1 MTPDAVG
8 FSSKGWNCESQS
20 EAEGVLKIGRP
31 PVIIHMF
38 IRHFPVPSGKHTK
51 NYGKS
56 PFSMG
61 KSTISMAI
69 FNSYVKSPEG
79 NHPVIIHKSGPLRK
93 PPHYLVILSRL
104 KHPHLSPRLPTSSSV
119 TEKESKLML
128 NISSPMACS
137 TATCAW
143 KTGETVLNHGLCAW
157 LCLYIQN
164 VHDTYL
170 HSYTNIAWIFCHGT
184 YIILYT
190 VYTCLHQKIMLI
202 RLTSC
207 WKYFLPT
214 PFLSGRLKE
223 QHARQKGKGPGI
235 YRTDFTNMWKKF
247 DLQCL
252 KRAGKLHFKV
262 IDEPKFGNNNKKTP
276 GAQST
281 YVFLATVLR
290 ALH

>member
-1 MTPDAVG
+1 MTPDAGG

-190 VYTCLHQKIMLI
+190 VYTCLHMFAPENNVDTPYILLKILPSDSLFI
-202 RLTSC
+202 RQI
-207 WKYFLPT
+207 
-214 PFLSGRLKE
+214 E
-223 QHARQKGKGPGI
+223 
-235 YRTDFTNMWKKF
+235 RTACQAKRE
-247 DLQCL
+247 
-252 KRAGKLHFKV
+252 RAGYIQNWFHQHVEEIWSSMSQKSREASLQSHWWAKV
-262 IDEPKFGNNNKKTP
+262 W
-276 GAQST
+276 
-281 YVFLATVLR
+281 
-290 ALH
+290 